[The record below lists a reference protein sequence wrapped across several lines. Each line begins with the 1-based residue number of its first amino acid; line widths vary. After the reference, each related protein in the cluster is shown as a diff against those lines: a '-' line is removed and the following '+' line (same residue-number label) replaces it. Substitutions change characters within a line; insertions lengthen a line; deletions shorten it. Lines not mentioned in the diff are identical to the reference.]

1 MKAGAAFSPSLKERD
16 MNAESSHTLMN
27 RVRLEGGAKQ
37 DDLRFI
43 ERTLAQL
50 FTQLSRF
57 DPELVDIGVRFK
69 DRGQP
74 GMRTSLELHVQGLPA
89 MVGVSDLTD
98 TKAALN
104 DAEAKVL
111 SQLRSN
117 VTRRA
122 DHHPRH
128 QHE

>member
-1 MKAGAAFSPSLKERD
+1 
-16 MNAESSHTLMN
+16 MNAEASRVLID
-27 RVRLEGGAKQ
+27 RVRLEGGAIT
-37 DDLRFI
+37 DDRRFI
-43 ERTLAQL
+43 ERALAQL

-57 DPELVDIGVRFK
+57 DPERVDIGLRFK

-89 MVGVSDLTD
+89 MVGVSDLPD

-122 DHHPRH
+122 DHHSRH
-128 QHE
+128 SKA

>member
-1 MKAGAAFSPSLKERD
+1 MNAGA
-16 MNAESSHTLMN
+16 SHALIE
-27 RVRLEGGAKQ
+27 RVRLEDGATT

-43 ERTLAQL
+43 ERALAQL
-50 FTQLSRF
+50 FAQLSRF
-57 DPELVDIGVRFK
+57 DPQMVDIGLRFK

-98 TKAALN
+98 PKDALN
-104 DAEAKVL
+104 DAEAKLL

-122 DHHPRH
+122 DHHPRRSTV
-128 QHE
+128 

>member
-1 MKAGAAFSPSLKERD
+1 
-16 MNAESSHTLMN
+16 MNAEASHILIN
-27 RVRLEGGAKQ
+27 RVRLEGGANKE
-37 DDLRFI
+37 DLRFI
-43 ERTLAQL
+43 ERALAQL
-50 FTQLSRF
+50 FTQLTRF
-57 DPELVDIGVRFK
+57 DPELVDIGLRFK

-89 MVGVSDLTD
+89 MVGISDLTD

-122 DHHPRH
+122 DHHPRRAH
-128 QHE
+128 DST

>member
-1 MKAGAAFSPSLKERD
+1 
-16 MNAESSHTLMN
+16 MNAEASHVLME
-27 RVRLEGGAKQ
+27 RVRLEGGANQ

-43 ERTLAQL
+43 ERALAQL
-50 FTQLSRF
+50 FNQLSRF
-57 DPELVDIGVRFK
+57 EPDKVDIGVRFK

-89 MVGVSDLTD
+89 MVGVSDVTD
-98 TKAALN
+98 TLAALN
-104 DAEAKVL
+104 DAEGKVL

-122 DHHPRH
+122 DHRPRRP
-128 QHE
+128 QD

>member
-1 MKAGAAFSPSLKERD
+1 
-16 MNAESSHTLMN
+16 MNAEASHTLMS
-27 RVRLEGGAKQ
+27 RVRLEGGANQ

-43 ERTLAQL
+43 ERALAQL
-50 FTQLSRF
+50 FTQ
-57 DPELVDIGVRFK
+57 LVDIGVRFK

-98 TKAALN
+98 TKDALN

-128 QHE
+128 PNE